1 MRILSILFLA
11 LLSACRTVPQVST
24 PMAVINETN
33 PLKQIAFGS
42 CIRQTQDAPILNT
55 IVSAKPD
62 LFLIIG
68 DVIYPDINDDA
79 TGLLDPWPNES
90 TLDRIQQ
97 VYKQMAAKPEYQNI
111 KKNTPILAVWDDHDY
126 GINDGS
132 GNFALKGKTQ
142 DLFLDFF
149 DEPAGSERRKNPG
162 IYDVKTFGPEGKRVQ
177 IILLDTRYFR
187 TPPLPDTRSDAE
199 KKALNI
205 VGRYAPNE
213 DPAATVLGQNQ
224 WRWLEKQLQQP
235 AELRLLV
242 SSYPLVPHELG
253 RDAWGNFPLERQ
265 RLFDLIEKTKAAGV
279 IVLSGD
285 AHFAEISRTDEG
297 PYPLYDLTSS
307 PLAAPTHG
315 NEKLSNIFRISATYV
330 EDNFGLIEID
340 WQAQPSPLI
349 TLKIVGLDG
358 SSVIEHQV
366 NLNDLGWQKK

>member
-1 MRILSILFLA
+1 M
-11 LLSACRTVPQVST
+11 
-24 PMAVINETN
+24 
-33 PLKQIAFGS
+33 
-42 CIRQTQDAPILNT
+42 
-55 IVSAKPD
+55 
-62 LFLIIG
+62 
-68 DVIYPDINDDA
+68 
-79 TGLLDPWPNES
+79 
-90 TLDRIQQ
+90 
-97 VYKQMAAKPEYQNI
+97 
-111 KKNTPILAVWDDHDY
+111 
-126 GINDGS
+126 
-132 GNFALKGKTQ
+132 
-142 DLFLDFF
+142 DFF

-162 IYDVKTFGPEGKRVQ
+162 IYDIKTFGPEGKRVQ

-199 KKALNI
+199 KEALNI

-279 IVLSGD
+279 IILSGD
-285 AHFAEISRTDEG
+285 VHFAEISRTDEG

-315 NEKLSNIFRISATYV
+315 NEKLSNIFRISATYI
-330 EDNFGLIEID
+330 EDTFGLTEID

-366 NLNDLGWQKK
+366 NLNGLGWQKK

>member
-1 MRILSILFLA
+1 MRIFSILILA
-11 LLSACRTVPQVST
+11 LLSACRTMPQGST
-24 PMAVINETN
+24 AMAVIDETKL
-33 PLKQIAFGS
+33 LKQIAFGS
-42 CIRQTQDAPILNT
+42 CIRQMQDAAILNT

-68 DVIYPDINDDA
+68 DVIYPDINGDA
-79 TGLLDPWPNES
+79 TGMLDPWPTEN
-90 TLDRIQQ
+90 TLERIQQ
-97 VYKQMAAKPEYQNI
+97 VYRQMAVKPEYQNI
-111 KKNTPILAVWDDHDY
+111 KKNIPILAVWDDHDY

-132 GNFALKGKTQ
+132 GNFSLKGNTQ

-149 DEPAGSERRKNPG
+149 DEPAGSERRKNLG
-162 IYDVKTFGPEGKRVQ
+162 IYDIKTFGPEGKRVQ

-199 KKALNI
+199 KEALNI

-279 IVLSGD
+279 IILSGD
-285 AHFAEISRTDEG
+285 VHFAEISRTDEG

-315 NEKLSNIFRISATYV
+315 NEKLSNIFRISATYA
-330 EDNFGLIEID
+330 EENYGLIEID